1 MEVGLQVIFTA
12 YGYDD
17 SVTDQQVYD
26 EEVTMVKQAEGLGF
40 ETIWPVEHHFF
51 DYSFCPDNLEF
62 LAYIAGCT
70 ENISL
75 GTAAV
80 ILPWNDPIRVAE
92 KVSLLDQLSGGR
104 VKFGMGRGLS
114 RREFAPFRGI
124 ELEETRD
131 RFDEASL
138 MIVAALETG
147 FMEGDGPYY
156 PQPRA
161 EIRPRPARSF
171 KNRIY
176 AVANSSDS
184 VDACARIGGAM
195 ILFAETHWDK
205 RMAGIKQ
212 HRDLFKELHGRDA
225 PPIMTADFCFCH
237 ADEKYA
243 REQAEQYLAIYLQS
257 LLEHYELMGDHL
269 GKTKGYTAYGKQAEI
284 LKHIG
289 FDKYVQGFLASNAY
303 GTPGQI
309 LDKLKDR
316 HEQIGSFELATCF
329 RFGGIPFDEADASMQ
344 LFAAEVLPEIKGWD

>member
-1 MEVGLQVIFTA
+1 
-12 YGYDD
+12 
-17 SVTDQQVYD
+17 
-26 EEVTMVKQAEGLGF
+26 
-40 ETIWPVEHHFF
+40 
-51 DYSFCPDNLEF
+51 
-62 LAYIAGCT
+62 
-70 ENISL
+70 
-75 GTAAV
+75 
-80 ILPWNDPIRVAE
+80 
-92 KVSLLDQLSGGR
+92 
-104 VKFGMGRGLS
+104 
-114 RREFAPFRGI
+114 
-124 ELEETRD
+124 
-131 RFDEASL
+131 
-138 MIVAALETG
+138 
-147 FMEGDGPYY
+147 
-156 PQPRA
+156 
-161 EIRPRPARSF
+161 
-171 KNRIY
+171 
-176 AVANSSDS
+176 
-184 VDACARIGGAM
+184 M

-289 FDKYVQGFLASNAY
+289 FDKYVQGFQASNAY

-316 HEQIGSFELATCF
+316 YEQIGSFELATCF
-329 RFGGIPFDEADASMQ
+329 RFGGIPFDEADASMK